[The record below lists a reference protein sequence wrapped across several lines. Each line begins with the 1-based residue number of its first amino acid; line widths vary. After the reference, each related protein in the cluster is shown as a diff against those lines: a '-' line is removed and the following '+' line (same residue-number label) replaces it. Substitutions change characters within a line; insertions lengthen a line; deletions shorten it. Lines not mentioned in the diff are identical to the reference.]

1 MHEQHQQLVQTHECF
16 EQRIA
21 FKIEMRLNSDS
32 NAPEIFRQIEEN
44 DKEEEEEMEIASV
57 STIGSLESSWFF
69 GSSFIQ
75 IREIPTDDSD
85 DASSD
90 DNNDESDDDDPGIH
104 EYEPIF
110 EYEFSSNQVENFSS
124 DCCRRSVC
132 NYNNGSEP
140 LLKNYIFTRAI
151 P

>member
-1 MHEQHQQLVQTHECF
+1 MHEQHQVVQTHECF

-21 FKIEMRLNSDS
+21 FEIQMRLNSDS

-44 DKEEEEEMEIASV
+44 DKDQEEEMEIASV
-57 STIGSLESSWFF
+57 TTIGSLESSWFF

-75 IREIPTDDSD
+75 TREIPTDSD

-90 DNNDESDDDDPGIH
+90 DNSDNESGDDDPGIH

-124 DCCRRSVC
+124 DCCCRRSVC

-140 LLKNYIFTRAI
+140 L
-151 P
+151 